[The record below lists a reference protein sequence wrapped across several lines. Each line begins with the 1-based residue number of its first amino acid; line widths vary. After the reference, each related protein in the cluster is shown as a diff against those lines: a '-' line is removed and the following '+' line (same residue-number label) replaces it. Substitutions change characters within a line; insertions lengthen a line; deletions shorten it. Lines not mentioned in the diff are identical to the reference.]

1 LSKPYQVSIY
11 THKQETYSSKS
22 GMNPFEKL
30 VLLPFAVAIDVV
42 SLPFQAAE
50 KIFD

>member
-1 LSKPYQVSIY
+1 
-11 THKQETYSSKS
+11 
-22 GMNPFEKL
+22 MNPLEKL